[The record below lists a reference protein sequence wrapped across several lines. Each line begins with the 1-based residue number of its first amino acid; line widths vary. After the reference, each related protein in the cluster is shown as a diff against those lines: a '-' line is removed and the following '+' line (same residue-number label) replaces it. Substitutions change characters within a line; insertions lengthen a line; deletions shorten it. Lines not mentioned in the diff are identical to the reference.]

1 MFWFAWEIERERL
14 PLCQIIRAIYQF
26 FIDVLSNN
34 DKQLLLQIKNEEW
47 KKSYEVSDRSV
58 LKV

>member
-14 PLCQIIRAIYQF
+14 PLCQMIRAIYQV

-47 KKSYEVSDRSV
+47 K
-58 LKV
+58 